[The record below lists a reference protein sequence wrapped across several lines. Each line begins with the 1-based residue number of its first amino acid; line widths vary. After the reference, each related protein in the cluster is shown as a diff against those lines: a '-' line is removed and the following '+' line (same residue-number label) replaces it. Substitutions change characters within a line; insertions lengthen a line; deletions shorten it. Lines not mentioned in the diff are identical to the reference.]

1 MPSRSNPRIS
11 EAGAPD
17 ISDWGPA
24 CQAVLTNEFFGR
36 DVPAKPYLGRA
47 CQLTTLALTGR

>member
-17 ISDWGPA
+17 ISDWGQA
-24 CQAVLTNEFFGR
+24 CQAVLTNESL
-36 DVPAKPYLGRA
+36 AEM
-47 CQLTTLALTGR
+47 CQLNLIGGERAS